1 MRIYSSPAVLATAL
15 LLASALPASAQRVA
29 FERSYTV
36 GSTPTLDVT
45 TIRGKIDV
53 SVGTADRIEV
63 RGSATVRWGLSSPTE
78 AYELVKKIAANPP
91 MQQEGDTVR
100 LRPPSSPEEQRAMT
114 VAYDVTVP
122 RGTIVRTSSDSGETT
137 IVGVAGRVSIRTE
150 SASISVRDLGGD
162 TDVTTQS
169 GAVNA
174 DSVAG
179 NLNVSTQSSRVSAR
193 NLGAGLRV
201 RTQSGA
207 VEGTFRGPGTVDI
220 GTASSAIDLVGVNG
234 ALTATSNSGRIR
246 VSGLPSAPW
255 QVTSGSG
262 SFDLDFDSSATLTLD
277 ARSGSGSVRVDGSA
291 LQGSTSKGAASGT
304 VGGGGPLV
312 RANSRSGSIRIGLQ

>member
-1 MRIYSSPAVLATAL
+1 MRISNRIGILAVALTLVTAVP
-15 LLASALPASAQRVA
+15 SFAQRVA

-36 GSTPTLDVT
+36 GATPTLDVT

-53 SVGTADRIEV
+53 SAGAADRIV
-63 RGSATVRWGLSSPTE
+63 IRGTATVRWGLSSPTE
-78 AYELVKKIAANPP
+78 AYELVKKAAANPP
-91 MQQEGDTVR
+91 IQQEGDTLR

-122 RGTIVRTSSDSGETT
+122 RGTIVRSNSDSGETT
-137 IVGVAGRVSIRTE
+137 IAGVAGRVSIRTE
-150 SASISVRDLGGD
+150 SAAISVRDLGGD
-162 TDVTTQS
+162 TEVTTQS
-169 GAVNA
+169 GAGNA

-179 NLNVSTQSSRVSAR
+179 NLTVSTQSSRISAR
-193 NLGAGLRV
+193 NPGGGLRV

-207 VEGTFRGPGTVDI
+207 VEGTFRGQGTVDV
-220 GTASSAIDLVGVNG
+220 GTGSSAIDLVGVNG
-234 ALTATSNSGRIR
+234 ALTPSSNSGRIR

-262 SFDLDFDSSATLTLD
+262 SFELDFDSNAKLTLD
-277 ARSGSGSVRVDGSA
+277 ARSGSGSVRVDGST
-291 LQGSTSKGAASGT
+291 LKGSTSKDSASGT

-312 RANSRSGSIRIGLQ
+312 RANSRSGSIRIGLR

>member
-1 MRIYSSPAVLATAL
+1 MRISNRIGILAVALTLVTAVP
-15 LLASALPASAQRVA
+15 SFAQRVA
-29 FERSYTV
+29 FERSYIV
-36 GSTPTLDVT
+36 GATPTLDVA

-53 SVGTADRIEV
+53 SVGTADRIV
-63 RGSATVRWGLSSPTE
+63 IRGTATVRWGLSSPTE
-78 AYELVKKIAANPP
+78 AYELVKKVAANPP
-91 MQQEGDTVR
+91 IQQEGDTLR

-122 RGTIVRTSSDSGETT
+122 RGTIVRSNSDSGETT
-137 IVGVAGRVSIRTE
+137 IAGVAGRVSIRTE
-150 SASISVRDLGGD
+150 SAAISVRDLGGD
-162 TDVTTQS
+162 TEVTTQS

-179 NLNVSTQSSRVSAR
+179 NLTVSTQSSRIIAR
-193 NLGAGLRV
+193 NLGGGLRV

-207 VEGTFRGPGTVDI
+207 VEGTFRGQGTVDI
-220 GTASSAIDLVGVNG
+220 GTGSSAIDLVGVNG
-234 ALTATSNSGRIR
+234 ALTASSNSGRIR

-262 SFDLDFDSSATLTLD
+262 SFELDFDSNAKLTLD
-277 ARSGSGSVRVDGSA
+277 ARSGSGSVRVDGSM
-291 LQGSTSKGAASGT
+291 LQGSTSKGSASGT

-312 RANSRSGSIRIGLQ
+312 RANSRSGSIRIGLR